1 MIAHGFRSPTVPRL
15 ALIGLAAMLFAGCGV
30 PVKPTPPNSP
40 ASTNEVYDKVAPMPH
55 TPGTKPVPKL

>member
-1 MIAHGFRSPTVPRL
+1 MPRL